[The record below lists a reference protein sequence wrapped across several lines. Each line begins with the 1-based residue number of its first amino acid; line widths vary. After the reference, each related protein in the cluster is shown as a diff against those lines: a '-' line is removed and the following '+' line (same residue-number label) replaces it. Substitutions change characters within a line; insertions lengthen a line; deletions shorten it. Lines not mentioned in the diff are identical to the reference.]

1 MNKTGDALM
10 CVLPS
15 NTVLVTVPGY
25 QGRIRTTKQDTKGKR
40 GYRYYLRVRC
50 VSLQYCTVY
59 KIKRGTNHGNE
70 QHAGKQGLTPP
81 KREG

>member
-25 QGRIRTTKQDTKGKR
+25 PGRIRTTKQDTKR
-40 GYRYYLRVRC
+40 GYYLLC
-50 VSLQYCTVY
+50 FTTVLY
-59 KIKRGTNHGNE
+59 LYIK
-70 QHAGKQGLTPP
+70 
-81 KREG
+81 